1 MGENIAKVFKLV
13 YVMIIFIFLF
23 VDAKE
28 SYVTDFPCAKR
39 QECPKTLCTLGFRR
53 SCERGFCV
61 CY

>member
-28 SYVTDFPCAKR
+28 SYGKPFLKP
-39 QECPKTLCTLGFRR
+39 F
-53 SCERGFCV
+53 
-61 CY
+61 